1 MVEVKRLLGGVPVTG
16 GCGEPPSTVLDVC
29 IDSRLVKP
37 GACFV
42 AVRGIVTDGHL
53 YLRQTAEAGATLA
66 IVEEPD
72 ESLSIAQVVVPD
84 TLAALAILA
93 SNYYGH
99 PGRSLDLIGITGS
112 NGKTSCT
119 YLMESVLGLAGQP
132 CGVLGTIDYRWPGCR
147 LQAPNTTPLSH
158 DLQSVLRKMA
168 DDGVG
173 PVVMEVSSHALSLHR
188 VDGLRFR
195 AAMFTNLSHDHLD
208 FHPSMD
214 EYRMVKSRLFTEF
227 LDGRGGINLDDAD
240 GRKIFAEMS
249 PDQRVGY
256 AVDCEADVMARDVH
270 LDRDGTRFRLVSPW
284 GETDIRSSLIGH
296 HNLENLLGT
305 CTLALLLDIA
315 PEQIAQGIAAQGTV
329 PGRLEV
335 IENEVGATVLVDYA
349 HTPDGLENVLKTIN
363 NLPHGK
369 IVTVM
374 GCGGDRDTAKRPK
387 MGNIALR
394 LSDWV
399 IVTNDNPRTE
409 DPGKIIDDIE
419 AGMTEAPAGYE
430 VEPDRKEA
438 IHKALQRVQPDD
450 VLLIAGKGH
459 EDYQDINGVKYPFDD
474 REIAREFL
482 RELGGVR

>member
-1 MVEVKRLLGGVPVTG
+1 MVEVKRLLEGVAVAS
-16 GCGEPPSTVLDVC
+16 GCGEPPSTVLDLC

-42 AVRGIVTDGHL
+42 AIRGAATDGHL
-53 YLRQTAEAGATLA
+53 YLCQAAKAGAAVA

-72 ESLSIAQVVVPD
+72 ESLGLAQIVVPD
-84 TLAALAILA
+84 TLTALAIVA

-99 PGRSLDLIGITGS
+99 PGQSLELIGITGS

-119 YLMESVLGLAGQP
+119 YLMESVLGIAGQP
-132 CGVLGTIDYRWPGCR
+132 CGVLGTIDYRWPGSR
-147 LQAPNTTPLSH
+147 LQAPNTTPLAH
-158 DLQSVLRKMA
+158 DLQNVLRTMA
-168 DDGVG
+168 DDGIG
-173 PVVMEVSSHALSLHR
+173 SVVMEVSSHALSLHR

-214 EYRMVKSRLFTEF
+214 EYRTVKSRLFTEF
-227 LDGRGGINLDDAD
+227 LDGRGGINLDDEH
-240 GRKIFAEMS
+240 GRKIYAEMS
-249 PDQRVGY
+249 PNQRVGY
-256 AVDCEADVMARDVH
+256 AVDREADVMAEDVH
-270 LDRDGTRFRLVSPW
+270 LDRDGTRFKLVSPW
-284 GETDIRSSLIGH
+284 GEADIRSNLIGH

-315 PEQIAQGIAAQGTV
+315 PEQIARGIAEQGTV

-335 IENEVGATVLVDYA
+335 IQNELGATVLVDYA
-349 HTPDGLENVLKTIN
+349 HTPDGLENVLKTIV

-369 IVTVM
+369 VVTVM

-399 IVTNDNPRTE
+399 IVTSDNPRTE

-419 AGMTEAPAGYE
+419 AGMTEAPARYE

-438 IHKALQRVQPDD
+438 IHKALQRVQRDD

-459 EDYQDINGVKYPFDD
+459 EDYQNINGVKHPFDD
-474 REIAREFL
+474 REITREFL
-482 RELGGVR
+482 RELGGVQ